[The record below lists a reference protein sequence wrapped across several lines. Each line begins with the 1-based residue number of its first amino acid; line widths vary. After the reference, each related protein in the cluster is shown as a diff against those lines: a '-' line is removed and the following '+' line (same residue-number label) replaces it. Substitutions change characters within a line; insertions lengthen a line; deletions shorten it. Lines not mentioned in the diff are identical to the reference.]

1 MDIDVVRRLRPTAG
15 DVLVIKTSIAASG
28 VPRLAEEIE
37 QFIPE
42 GVRYAIVRHD
52 VDVELAD
59 QMKVR
64 AVQAAALRDFADDL
78 EESLTA
84 GDRGATIPAVAQR
97 ARERADALEAQL
109 AAVDG

>member
-28 VPRLAEEIE
+28 VPRLAEAIE

-52 VDVELAD
+52 IDVELAD

-78 EESLTA
+78 EASLTP
-84 GDRGATIPAVAQR
+84 GDRGATIPVVAQR